1 MTEEDDGDFENSN
14 KCWICVNVYVKGD
27 IKVRSLSYHW
37 KIIEVLQIEIVMS
50 ILN

>member
-27 IKVRSLSYHW
+27 IKVRDHYHITG
-37 KIIEVLQIEIVMS
+37 K
-50 ILN
+50 